1 MTTPGTQSAAMYRV
15 GAMTKPWRPTRYEGT
30 AGAVPPKI
38 AWAVLYDSAKPVK
51 RTSGGK
57 RS

>member
-1 MTTPGTQSAAMYRV
+1 MYQA
-15 GAMTKPWRPTRYEGT
+15 GAIVMPCRPTRNEAI

-38 AWAVLYDSAKPVK
+38 AYAVFYESAKPVK

-57 RS
+57 LFTMM